1 MMVVGDPVR
10 KTPAIISL
18 RILADSFRF
27 LLLLLCAL
35 VCVFVCIFSAAAHR
49 GMEHLRFP
57 AVQSRPPPSPPL
69 CTPTSKVRGI
79 KGKQGSSFPSASAPA
94 AAPNERESE
103 CVSPEV
109 AWKRGGD
116 S

>member
-1 MMVVGDPVR
+1 M
-10 KTPAIISL
+10 
-18 RILADSFRF
+18 
-27 LLLLLCAL
+27 CAC
-35 VCVFVCIFSAAAHR
+35 VCVRMYFFRSSSQRGGWSIFVSQQCKV
-49 GMEHLRFP
+49 GLT
-57 AVQSRPPPSPPL
+57 PSLPL

-79 KGKQGSSFPSASAPA
+79 KSKQGSSFPSASAPA